1 LKSLVKFFSSFPPL
15 VRPTLTHARGFVLI
29 IYFSLFLSFLF
40 LFGEKPHL
48 GGKRAQRN
56 ESFLRDKKKKEEKK
70 CSESATN
77 TAEAGAERFYA
88 PLSLLCRCSNTV
100 VTFYTLFN
108 IETISYWPLR
118 KFSHFSTA
126 SLSASS
132 LAIIVIFIVQF
143 RMCSAATA
151 IHRCLRRRRPPQ
163 RRRNESSLK

>member
-1 LKSLVKFFSSFPPL
+1 MKSLVKFFFFLPSS
-15 VRPTLTHARGFVLI
+15 RPSHSNARSRIRSYYL
-29 IYFSLFLSFLF
+29 LFALSFLFF

-132 LAIIVIFIVQF
+132 LVIIVIFIVQF